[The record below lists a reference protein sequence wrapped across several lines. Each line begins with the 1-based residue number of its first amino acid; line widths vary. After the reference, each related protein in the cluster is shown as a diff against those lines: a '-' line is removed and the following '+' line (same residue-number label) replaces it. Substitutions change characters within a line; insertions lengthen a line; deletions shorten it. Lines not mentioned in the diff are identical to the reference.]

1 MVKVENDAIVA
12 WYPDGMDNEY
22 TVDAAHAGEKDIYFQ
37 ETYKEDWATFGGYF
51 WMGSNE
57 PTAISNT
64 AADAEAV
71 KVLNNGML
79 LIRKGN
85 KTYNVMGQAV
95 K

>member
-1 MVKVENDAIVA
+1 MGNDFVISE
-12 WYPDGMDNEY
+12 DGDY
-22 TVDAAHAGEKDIYFQ
+22 TVYFRPNGDGGEGWHYGYIYAAK
-37 ETYKEDWATFGGYF
+37 KEA
-51 WMGSNE
+51 
-57 PTAISNT
+57 TAISNT